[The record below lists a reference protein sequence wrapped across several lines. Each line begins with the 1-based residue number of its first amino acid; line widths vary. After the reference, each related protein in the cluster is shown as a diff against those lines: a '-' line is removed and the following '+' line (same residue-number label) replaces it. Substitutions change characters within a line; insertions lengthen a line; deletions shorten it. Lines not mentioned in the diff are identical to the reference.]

1 MYSHQPCVY
10 ILTSRKNGT
19 LYVGVTSSLIKRVW
33 EHRNGVVEGF
43 TDRYRVH
50 RLVWYEQHM
59 DINSAIRREKSI
71 KRWKREW
78 KINLI
83 EENNPDWEDLYDGLV
98 GLHED

>member
-1 MYSHQPCVY
+1 M
-10 ILTSRKNGT
+10 LASRKNGT
-19 LYVGVTSSLIKRVW
+19 LYVGVTSSLVKRVW

-50 RLVWYEQHM
+50 SLVWYEQHLDM
-59 DINSAIRREKSI
+59 NSAIRREKSI

-83 EENNPDWEDLYDGLV
+83 EENNPEWVDLYESLV
-98 GLHED
+98 VLDPGPPLPLRPG